1 VGVVR
6 GRKNGWRS
14 LTLLIALAI
23 VGCSAAAQ
31 PLPPAPAPVP
41 ATVDG
46 AVEAPDSALTQAAV
60 ADTFDPAKWAPPETG
75 PSAIAAA
82 LLATLPEPGA
92 IALPADLPGT
102 GTSLGGSSA
111 SAISQ
116 TGASA
121 TSATCFEVQ
130 IGASGDRK
138 RAENLSRSAGSLL
151 GTESRVASSGSLH
164 RVRIGGCMTETDALH
179 LRDRARLSGYSD
191 AFLVNPVD

>member
-1 VGVVR
+1 MGVLR

-23 VGCSAAAQ
+23 VGCTAAAQ
-31 PLPPAPAPVP
+31 PLPPAPAPLP

-75 PSAIAAA
+75 PSAIASAV
-82 LLATLPEPGA
+82 LATLPEPGA

-102 GTSLGGSSA
+102 GISVGGSSA

-116 TGASA
+116 TGA
-121 TSATCFEVQ
+121 TGTCFEVQ
-130 IGASGDRK
+130 IGASGDRQ
-138 RAENLSRSAGSLL
+138 RAENLSRSAGGLL

-191 AFLVNPVD
+191 AFLVNPAD